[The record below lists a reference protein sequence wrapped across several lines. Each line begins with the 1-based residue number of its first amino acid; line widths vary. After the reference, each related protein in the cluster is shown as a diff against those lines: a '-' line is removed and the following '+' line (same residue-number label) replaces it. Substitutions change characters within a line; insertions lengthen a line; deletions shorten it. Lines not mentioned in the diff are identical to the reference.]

1 MRAFV
6 QTPRRLPAPYGQG
19 VLDGGAMLRPQ
30 PSHIR
35 GYAYP
40 SH

>member
-1 MRAFV
+1 MPMTVSPDA
-6 QTPRRLPAPYGQG
+6 LLLAKGN
-19 VLDGGAMLRPQ
+19 LLRPQ